1 VSKHVIGGKVRGLRK
16 LKGSSAGPITK
27 TTSDLGARTRRN
39 GFKAGASTLPAAR
52 EPRRTWRDVAS
63 AEPLADDPRQFV
75 QDALRYARR
84 TAEDPSAA
92 SMHAR
97 MACERFIRDHDEA
110 QRPDSQWSFDDL
122 AALKAMVFTSQMPNI
137 KGPEAGK
144 PIRLM
149 DWQKLVYA
157 NVFGFKERATGGR
170 RFRQGVVYV
179 PKGNGKTT
187 ISAPLAMY
195 MTFGEGEGGAEGYA
209 AAVTRDQA
217 RILFETAQN
226 MVRRSDDMR
235 KRWGVGVLT
244 NSIFQERTASRLV
257 PISSDAKALDGLNVA
272 VAVCDEIGSHR
283 TPEVYA
289 ALSTAMG
296 KRTQPF
302 LLSISTATQNNAGI
316 GRQLWD
322 YSLRVLQGVQTDERL
337 FSIIFSIDDTDDPWE
352 EPTWIKANPAWG
364 RLRSAGRDPRDHA
377 AGQEQP
383 VARGFRQDAP
393 SERVDRSRRATVLDP
408 SVDALRRPGSEARR
422 PRRSRVPSRARPRLE
437 DRPRRAR
444 RRLPGDAGRGCS
456 LHRRLSLLLER
467 GSRDGARNASYPGWA
482 NANELIITPGNETDF
497 ATIEDDVVEWFRRF
511 RVLSMAYDPWRTT
524 QLAQRLQSSSVPVV
538 EFRATRNPF
547 PLRPANSRPRSAP
560 DASATTATDP
570 SRGAS
575 ATSSVTPTPATTSI
589 RARRDRRTRSTEPS
603 R

>member
-1 VSKHVIGGKVRGLRK
+1 M
-16 LKGSSAGPITK
+16 
-27 TTSDLGARTRRN
+27 ARRR
-39 GFKAGASTLPAAR
+39 
-52 EPRRTWRDVAS
+52 VAD
-63 AEPLADDPRQFV
+63 PLASDPRQFV
-75 QDALRYARR
+75 QDALRYARK
-84 TAEDPSAA
+84 TAEDPTAA

-97 MACERFIRDHDEA
+97 MSCERFLRDHDAA
-110 QRPDSQWSFDDL
+110 QKPDSQWSFDDL

-195 MTFGEGEGGAEGYA
+195 MTFGENEGGAEGYA

-283 TPEVYA
+283 TPEVYE

-296 KRTQPF
+296 KRHQPF

-322 YSLRVLQGVQTDERL
+322 YSLRVLQGVQNDERL
-337 FSIIFSIDDTDDPWE
+337 FSIIYSIDDTDDPWE
-352 EPTWIKANPAWG
+352 EATWIKANPAWG
-364 RLRSAGRDPRDHA
+364 VSVQPDAIRAIMRQARNNPSQEASARTRHLNVWIGADEQLFSTRQWTLCADRD
-377 AGQEQP
+377 
-383 VARGFRQDAP
+383 
-393 SERVDRSRRATVLDP
+393 LK
-408 SVDALRRPGSEARR
+408 
-422 PRRSRVPSRARPRLE
+422 LE
-437 DRPRRAR
+437 DFE
-444 RRLPGDAGRGCS
+444 GRECHLALDLAS
-456 LHRRLSLLLER
+456 KTDLAALVAVFPEV
-467 GSRDGARNASYPGWA
+467 RDGDVHYTVFCRCYLNEAAVMEARNASYPGWA

-497 ATIEDDVVEWFRRF
+497 QTIEDDVVEWFRRF

-538 EFRATRNPF
+538 EFRSNTQNFSAPTRE
-547 PLRPANSRPRSAP
+547 LEAAIRSARIRHDGNGP
-560 DASATTATDP
+560 LAWCIGNVVGHTDARDNVYPRKARPENKIDAAVALIMAIG
-570 SRGAS
+570 RAMQ
-575 ATSSVTPTPATTSI
+575 PT
-589 RARRDRRTRSTEPS
+589 TRSVYET
-603 R
+603 RGLITLG

>member
-1 VSKHVIGGKVRGLRK
+1 M
-16 LKGSSAGPITK
+16 
-27 TTSDLGARTRRN
+27 ARRR
-39 GFKAGASTLPAAR
+39 
-52 EPRRTWRDVAS
+52 VAD
-63 AEPLADDPRQFV
+63 PLASDPRQFV
-75 QDALRYARR
+75 QDALRYARK
-84 TAEDPSAA
+84 TAEDPTAA

-97 MACERFIRDHDEA
+97 MSCERFLRDHDAA
-110 QRPDSQWSFDDL
+110 QKPDSQWSFDDL

-195 MTFGEGEGGAEGYA
+195 ITFGENEGGAEGYA

-283 TPEVYA
+283 TPEVYE

-296 KRTQPF
+296 KRHQPF

-322 YSLRVLQGVQTDERL
+322 YSLRVLQGVQNDERL
-337 FSIIFSIDDTDDPWE
+337 FSIIYSIDDTDDPWE
-352 EPTWIKANPAWG
+352 EATWIKANPAWG
-364 RLRSAGRDPRDHA
+364 VSVQPDAIRAIMRQARNNPSQEASARTRHLNVWIGADEQLFSTRQWTLCADRD
-377 AGQEQP
+377 
-383 VARGFRQDAP
+383 
-393 SERVDRSRRATVLDP
+393 LK
-408 SVDALRRPGSEARR
+408 
-422 PRRSRVPSRARPRLE
+422 LE
-437 DRPRRAR
+437 DFE
-444 RRLPGDAGRGCS
+444 GRECHLALDLAS
-456 LHRRLSLLLER
+456 KTDLAALVAVFPEV
-467 GSRDGARNASYPGWA
+467 RDGDVHYTVFCRCYLNEAAVMEARNASYPGWA

-497 ATIEDDVVEWFRRF
+497 QTIEDDVVEWFRRF

-538 EFRATRNPF
+538 EFRSNTQNFSAPTRE
-547 PLRPANSRPRSAP
+547 LEAAIRSARIRHDGNGP
-560 DASATTATDP
+560 LAWCIGNVVGHTDARDNVYPRKARPENKIDAAVALIMAIG
-570 SRGAS
+570 RAMQ
-575 ATSSVTPTPATTSI
+575 PT
-589 RARRDRRTRSTEPS
+589 TRSVYET
-603 R
+603 RGLITLG

>member
-1 VSKHVIGGKVRGLRK
+1 M
-16 LKGSSAGPITK
+16 
-27 TTSDLGARTRRN
+27 ARRR
-39 GFKAGASTLPAAR
+39 
-52 EPRRTWRDVAS
+52 V

-75 QDALRYARR
+75 QDALRYART

-97 MACERFIRDHDEA
+97 MACERFLRDHAAA
-110 QRPDSQWSFDDL
+110 QKPDSQWSFDDL
-122 AALKAMVFTSQMPNI
+122 AALKAMVFASQMPNI
-137 KGPEAGK
+137 KGQEAGK
-144 PIRLM
+144 PLRLM
-149 DWQKLVYA
+149 DWQKFVYA

-170 RFRQGVVYV
+170 RFRQAVVYV

-187 ISAPLAMY
+187 IAAPIALY

-226 MVRRSDDMR
+226 MVRRSDEMR

-244 NSIFQERTASRLV
+244 NSIFQERSASRLV

-283 TPEVYA
+283 TPEVYE

-296 KRTQPF
+296 KRHQPF

-337 FSIIFSIDDTDDPWE
+337 FSIIYSIDDTDDPWE
-352 EPTWIKANPAWG
+352 EPTWVKANPAWG
-364 RLRSAGRDPRDHA
+364 VSVQPDAIRAIMRQARNNPSQEASARTRHLNVWIGADVQLFSTRQWTLCADRDLRIEDFEGRECHLALDLASKTDLA
-377 AGQEQP
+377 AL
-383 VARGFRQDAP
+383 VAVFP
-393 SERVDRSRRATVLDP
+393 ET
-408 SVDALRRPGSEARR
+408 
-422 PRRSRVPSRARPRLE
+422 
-437 DRPRRAR
+437 
-444 RRLPGDAGRGCS
+444 
-456 LHRRLSLLLER
+456 
-467 GSRDGARNASYPGWA
+467 RDGDVHYTVFCRCYLNEAAVMEARNASYPGWA

-497 ATIEDDVVEWFRRF
+497 QTIEDDTVEWFRRF

-524 QLAQRLQSSSVPVV
+524 QLAQRLQSFSVPVI
-538 EFRATRNPF
+538 EFRSNTQNFSAPTRE
-547 PLRPANSRPRSAP
+547 LEAAIRSARIRHDGNGP
-560 DASATTATDP
+560 LAWCIGNVVGHTDARDNVYPRKARPENKIDAAVALIMAIG
-570 SRGAS
+570 RAMQ
-575 ATSSVTPTPATTSI
+575 PT
-589 RARRDRRTRSTEPS
+589 TRSVYET
-603 R
+603 RGLITLG